1 MNENI
6 IILPVLNSSDSDFV
20 KDFLSQIKLV
30 SSVKKIYPIYY
41 DLYLE
46 EKPRRLFDQISVARD
61 LEIKGLILYDLDYL
75 TKEYYDALKL
85 SLFLKPD
92 SEENE
97 KESLFKKEFS
107 NDEKEQTTEN
117 IEKE

>member
-1 MNENI
+1 MVEY
-6 IILPVLNSSDSDFV
+6 PYWVW
-20 KDFLSQIKLV
+20 LSLALVPGTDTFAKLRASF